1 MKRNFF
7 SFAGLLLLVLPTW
20 ADQKD
25 APPASV
31 PFELLQTKHI
41 AVKIMVNGKGPYR
54 VIFDTG
60 APVLL
65 LNNKIAKESGVLDKN
80 AKPPLFSLFGAA
92 GEAKIKTLEIG
103 NLKATDVPTI
113 VMDHPTLE
121 LISKLFGPIEGI
133 VGFPF
138 FARYKMTLDYQARR
152 LTFVPNGYDP
162 PDVMKTI
169 MDTVMAMAGDKP
181 RPPKVL
187 TPAAQWGVLLDK
199 DDKDLDEGVTIQ
211 EVLPGSAAAQ
221 AGLQAG
227 DRLLSLD
234 GRWTDSLA
242 DAYQAAGHIKPD
254 SSAPVLVRRAGR
266 DMELTVK
273 PQSGS

>member
-1 MKRNFF
+1 MKRNFY
-7 SFAGLLLLVLPTW
+7 SFTWLLFLVLPTW

-25 APPASV
+25 APPVSV

-121 LISKLFGPIEGI
+121 LISKLLGPIEGI

-187 TPAAQWGVLLDK
+187 VSAAQWGVLLDK
-199 DDKDLDEGVTIQ
+199 DDKDLDQGVTIQ

-242 DAYQAAGHIKPD
+242 DAYQAAGHIKPG
-254 SSAPVLVRRAGR
+254 SSAPVLIRRTGR
-266 DMELTVK
+266 EMELTVK

>member
-1 MKRNFF
+1 
-7 SFAGLLLLVLPTW
+7 
-20 ADQKD
+20 
-25 APPASV
+25 
-31 PFELLQTKHI
+31 
-41 AVKIMVNGKGPYR
+41 
-54 VIFDTG
+54 
-60 APVLL
+60 
-65 LNNKIAKESGVLDKN
+65 
-80 AKPPLFSLFGAA
+80 
-92 GEAKIKTLEIG
+92 
-103 NLKATDVPTI
+103 
-113 VMDHPTLE
+113 
-121 LISKLFGPIEGI
+121 
-133 VGFPF
+133 
-138 FARYKMTLDYQARR
+138 
-152 LTFVPNGYDP
+152 
-162 PDVMKTI
+162 MKTI

-187 TPAAQWGVLLDK
+187 VSAAQWGVLLDK

-242 DAYQAAGHIKPD
+242 DAYQAAGHIKPG

>member
-1 MKRNFF
+1 MKRNFC
-7 SFAGLLLLVLPTW
+7 SLVCLLLFIPSMW

-25 APPASV
+25 TPPASV
-31 PFELLQTKHI
+31 PFELLTTKHI
-41 AVKIMVNGKGPYR
+41 AIKIMVNGKGPYR

-65 LNNKIAKESGVLDKN
+65 LNNKVAKESGVLDKN
-80 AKPPLFSLFGAA
+80 ARPPLFSLFGAA
-92 GEAKIKTLEIG
+92 GEAKIKTLQIG
-103 NLKATDVPTI
+103 DLKATDVPAI
-113 VMDHPTLE
+113 IMDHPALE
-121 LISKLFGPIEGI
+121 VISKFLGPIEGI

-152 LTFVPNGYDP
+152 LTFVPNGFDP
-162 PDVMKTI
+162 PDVMKAI
-169 MDTVMAMAGDKP
+169 MDMVMSLAGDKP

-187 TPAAQWGVLLDK
+187 TPAAQWGVLLHK
-199 DDKDLDEGVTIQ
+199 DDNDKEEGITIR
-211 EVLPGSAAAQ
+211 EVLPASAAAQ

-227 DRLLSLD
+227 DRLLTLD

-242 DAYQAAGHIKPD
+242 DAYLAAGHIKPGC
-254 SSAPVLVRRAGR
+254 SARVVLRRAGR
-266 DMELTVK
+266 EVELAVK

>member
-1 MKRNFF
+1 MKRNLY
-7 SFAGLLLLVLPTW
+7 SFAGVLLLVLPSW

-121 LISKLFGPIEGI
+121 LISKLLGPIEGI

-187 TPAAQWGVLLDK
+187 VSAAQWGVLLDK

-221 AGLQAG
+221 AGFQAG

-242 DAYQAAGHIKPD
+242 DAYQAAGHIKPG
-254 SSAPVLVRRAGR
+254 SSAPVLIRRTGR
-266 DMELTVK
+266 EMELTVK
-273 PQSGS
+273 PQFGS

>member
-1 MKRNFF
+1 MKRIF
-7 SFAGLLLLVLPTW
+7 SSFMCGLLFVAPTW

-25 APPASV
+25 TPPASV
-31 PFELLQTKHI
+31 PFELLPTKHI
-41 AVKIMVNGKGPYR
+41 AIKIMVNGKGPYR

-80 AKPPLFSLFGAA
+80 ARPPLFSLFGAA
-92 GEAKIKTLEIG
+92 GEAKIKTLHIG
-103 NLKATDVPTI
+103 DLKAADVPAI
-113 VMDHPTLE
+113 VMDHPALE
-121 LISKLFGPIEGI
+121 VISKFFGPIEGI

-162 PDVMKTI
+162 PDVMKAI
-169 MDTVMAMAGDKP
+169 MDMVMSLAGDKP

-187 TPAAQWGVLLDK
+187 APAAQWGVLLHKEDNDK
-199 DDKDLDEGVTIQ
+199 EEGVTIQ

-227 DRLLSLD
+227 DRLLTLD

-242 DAYQAAGHIKPD
+242 DAYQAAGHVKPD
-254 SSAPVLVRRAGR
+254 HGAALVIRRAGQE
-266 DMELTVK
+266 MELTVK
-273 PQSGS
+273 PQIGS

>member
-1 MKRNFF
+1 MKRNFY
-7 SFAGLLLLVLPTW
+7 SFAGLLLLALPSW

-25 APPASV
+25 APPVSV

-121 LISKLFGPIEGI
+121 LISKLLGPIEGI

-138 FARYKMTLDYQARR
+138 FARYKMTLDYRARQ

-242 DAYQAAGHIKPD
+242 DAYQAAGHIKPG
-254 SSAPVLVRRAGR
+254 SSAPVLIRRTGR
-266 DMELTVK
+266 EMELTVK
-273 PQSGS
+273 PQFGS